1 VSERGLSIRFIVKV
15 DARVNLGDWMKCE
28 GLAIEHDVLE
38 YQEGG
43 ENTYVHRIP
52 GRCKHSNIKLTRPL
66 TKESQD
72 VAAWVSAIQTDA
84 AVRGKDPRSTAEITV
99 LDATGEPVAQWHLDG
114 VFPVRWT
121 GPQLDVSAS
130 QAATET
136 LELAHHGFLRG
147 PAKHPSN

>member
-1 VSERGLSIRFIVKV
+1 VSERGLSVRFTVRV
-15 DARVNLGDWMKCE
+15 ESQVNLGDWVKCE
-28 GLAIEHDVLE
+28 GLAVEHDILE

-52 GRCKHSNIKLTRPL
+52 GRCKYSNIKLTRPL
-66 TKESQD
+66 TVESQR
-72 VAAWVSAIQTDA
+72 VAAWVSAVQSEEA
-84 AVRGKDPRSTAEITV
+84 PHSTAVITV
-99 LDATGEPVAQWHLDG
+99 LDAAGETVATWNLDG

-136 LELAHHGFLRG
+136 LELAHNGFLPG
-147 PAKHPSN
+147 EAAG